1 MRTACKLTSLLI
13 LIAGVAIPALAQQ
26 STELVGSYL
35 FRFEW
40 GGTRLTLKHD
50 GTFIKES
57 SDCTGVT
64 TAAGPYSCQ
73 NGLCEFTTK
82 KLYRRGYDEKIQ
94 HDLTKPK
101 ERKRY
106 LDTDEPFTPNRYQL
120 QVIKWEGR
128 IYLMDSREFAS
139 FIDAIN
145 LGFEPRAVDG
155 YRPLYGYFYLRE
167 GDENKSVQGRRHCPM
182 SFWRISFRRRLPPQ
196 W

>member
-1 MRTACKLTSLLI
+1 MRTAHKLASLLI

-64 TAAGPYSCQ
+64 TAAGPYFCQ

-82 KLYRRGYDEKIQ
+82 KLYRVQVSGDVKVG
-94 HDLTKPK
+94 D
-101 ERKRY
+101 
-106 LDTDEPFTPNRYQL
+106 QL
-120 QVIKWEGR
+120 STRVSDVRQ
-128 IYLMDSREFAS
+128 YA
-139 FIDAIN
+139 
-145 LGFEPRAVDG
+145 RAV
-155 YRPLYGYFYLRE
+155 RASSYLE
-167 GDENKSVQGRRHCPM
+167 SLVD
-182 SFWRISFRRRLPPQ
+182 
-196 W
+196 